1 MACLEHMTI
10 FLGADHKGFQLKE
23 DLKLWL
29 TQNGQTVVDCGNSV
43 LDLHDDYPDFAFAV
57 AHEIPKDPTNR
68 GIVICG
74 SGAGVSIAVNKIDGV
89 RASLGVTPEQIHDAR
104 SDDDINVLA
113 LASDYLTREQ
123 AKTIVQTF
131 LSTPFDPQERFIRR
145 IGKITEHEAS
155 N

>member
-1 MACLEHMTI
+1 MTI

-23 DLKLWL
+23 QLKLWL
-29 TQNGQTVVDCGNSV
+29 AENGQTVVDCGNTV
-43 LDLHDDYPDFAFAV
+43 LDPHDDYPDFAFAV
-57 AHEIPKDPTNR
+57 AHEIPKDATHR

-74 SGAGVSIAVNKIDGV
+74 SGAGVSIAVNKIDGI

-104 SDDDINVLA
+104 SDDDINILA
-113 LASDYLTREQ
+113 LASDYLTVDQ
-123 AKTIVQTF
+123 AKKIVQIF

-145 IGKITEHEAS
+145 IGKISEHEAL